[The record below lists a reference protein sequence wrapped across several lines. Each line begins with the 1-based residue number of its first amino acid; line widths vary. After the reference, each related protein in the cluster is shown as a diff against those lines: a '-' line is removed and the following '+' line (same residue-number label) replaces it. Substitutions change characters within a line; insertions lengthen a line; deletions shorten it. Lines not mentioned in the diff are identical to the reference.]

1 MWNCL
6 ESEPAISIT
15 IGVIGL
21 SDDRTRGECLYE
33 RAHQLSQPSLSLLIL
48 GMFPLVSQLVL
59 LLLEFWV
66 YAFLEFA
73 EDLARRLN

>member
-1 MWNCL
+1 
-6 ESEPAISIT
+6 
-15 IGVIGL
+15 
-21 SDDRTRGECLYE
+21 
-33 RAHQLSQPSLSLLIL
+33 
-48 GMFPLVSQLVL
+48 MFPLVAQLVL